1 MKRIM
6 IVEDDETLAEELSIL
21 LERNGYE
28 PVVSEPCDLILMDV
42 NLPGESGFSRC
53 RKIKEK
59 SSVPVIFLTA
69 RNTPEDEIL
78 GFAVGCDDYIRKPY
92 NSLVLLARIERLL
105 KTETQDPEVRGL
117 KVKRGEMKVQY
128 NGMETDLTRNEMRIL
143 LCLMKRG
150 LASRTEIVE
159 DLWSEG
165 IYVDENTL
173 YVNIARLRDKLS
185 TIKAEGFI
193 HTVRGVGYRI

>member
-117 KVKRGEMKVQY
+117 KVKKGEMKVQY

-185 TIKAEGFI
+185 TIKAEDFI

>member
-143 LCLMKRG
+143 LCVMKRG

-185 TIKAEGFI
+185 TIKAEDFI

>member
-185 TIKAEGFI
+185 TIKAEDFI

>member
-42 NLPGESGFSRC
+42 NLPEESGFSRC

-185 TIKAEGFI
+185 TIKAEDFI

>member
-21 LERNGYE
+21 LKRNGYE

-185 TIKAEGFI
+185 TIKAEDFI